1 MSTKLAL
8 QVPLPSGGLRYR
20 QFSRAA
26 ASVVKPLAKFVNVP
40 AVQDFAHAAQELVI
54 ALKVSTIGCFLVAGA
69 DVDQPRAIQAPGVN
83 DDVAR
88 AILTRIEKL
97 VALIVN
103 AIETMDLMDTID
115 TRVQLEKLRSF
126 TG

>member
-1 MSTKLAL
+1 LFTRSVAAR
-8 QVPLPSGGLRYR
+8 PRCSIEASYR
-20 QFSRAA
+20 
-26 ASVVKPLAKFVNVP
+26 
-40 AVQDFAHAAQELVI
+40 
-54 ALKVSTIGCFLVAGA
+54 LKVSAIGCFLVAGA

-103 AIETMDLMDTID
+103 AIETMDLMDGID
-115 TRVQLEKLRSF
+115 TQGQLEKLRSF